1 MEENMVKSE
10 EIEVKQQNG
19 EKSTD
24 PSEKLFTQEQVNE
37 IIRKRLE
44 RQKESSLNEEEL
56 IRREK
61 ELDSREKAFECK
73 KYLSSN
79 GYPSEL
85 LEVIDTSDVEK
96 FKEKADKAIM
106 AFETMDKQTHV
117 APLAML
123 DTFKDSGAFPDTTHK
138 PKGYWATDSRWRG

>member
-19 EKSTD
+19 ENSTD
-24 PSEKLFTQEQVNE
+24 VNKKLFTQEQVNE

-56 IRREK
+56 VRREK
-61 ELDSREKAFECK
+61 ELDAREKAFECK
-73 KYLSSN
+73 KYLSLN

-85 LEVIDTSDVEK
+85 LDIIDTSDVEK
-96 FKEKADKAIM
+96 FKEKADKAST
-106 AFETMDKQTHV
+106 AFEIMDKQKYV

-123 DTFKDSGAFPDTTHK
+123 DTFKESGGFPDTTHE
-138 PKGYWATDSRWRG
+138 PKGYWATDPRWRR